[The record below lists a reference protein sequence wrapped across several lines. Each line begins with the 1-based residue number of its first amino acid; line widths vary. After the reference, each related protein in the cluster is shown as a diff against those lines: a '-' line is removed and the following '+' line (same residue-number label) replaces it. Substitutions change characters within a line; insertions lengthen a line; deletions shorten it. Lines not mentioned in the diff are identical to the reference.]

1 MKIRY
6 QFVNEAMDIE
16 VEESWGSLL
25 VGLDRWEYNNN
36 QTETR
41 RHISLSALSFEGD
54 FFATEDDDLAALFT
68 DDSEEQKLKKAITL
82 LKPKQQE
89 LIYAI
94 YLEGMSV
101 SEYALK
107 EGVSQPA
114 ISQRLD
120 TTLKNLKKLL

>member
-25 VGLDRWEYNNN
+25 VDLDRSEYNNN

-41 RHISLSALSFEGD
+41 RHISLSGLSFEGR
-54 FFATEDDDLAALFT
+54 FFSQEDDDLAALFT

-89 LIYAI
+89 LINAI

-120 TTLKNLKKLL
+120 TALKNLKKLL

>member
-16 VEESWGSLL
+16 VDESWGNLL
-25 VGLDRWEYNNN
+25 VDLDRLECNNN
-36 QTETR
+36 QTEKR
-41 RHISLSALSFEGD
+41 RHISLSGLSYEGR
-54 FFATEDDDLAALFT
+54 FFAQEDYDLAALFT
-68 DDSEEQKLKKAITL
+68 DESEEQKLQKVISL

-89 LIYAI
+89 LIKAI
-94 YLEGMSV
+94 YLEGVSV
-101 SEYALK
+101 SEYALR

-120 TTLKNLKKLL
+120 TAIKNLKKHL